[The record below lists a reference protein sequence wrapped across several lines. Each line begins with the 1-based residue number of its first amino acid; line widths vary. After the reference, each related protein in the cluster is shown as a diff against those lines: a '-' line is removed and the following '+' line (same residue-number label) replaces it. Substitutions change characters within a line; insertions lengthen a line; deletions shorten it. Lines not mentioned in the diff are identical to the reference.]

1 MQNINSVENEDVHE
15 ISLYVQH
22 DEHVQQV
29 IDEQF
34 LVQCWNGMAQGLVSY
49 QDGHSDFTEK
59 TLSRTMVAGSS
70 TSGGGNGN
78 NRHHQNS
85 NNHNNQF
92 QRRILDM
99 VPLEPMTA
107 LPIVSNNNEND
118 HIITAGEDQVNM
130 IEIVDSSQKSR
141 QNNNIQNNDKQILH
155 HKASGWM
162 EIVDA
167 ANDEALDE
175 SIQVGS
181 PVSLVIRLRQF
192 NSMDTMLSTCTAHS
206 GDDFYDLTNFRG
218 CTADPEILPNFKAF
232 FNSRT
237 GVKRLKSTFPMFKF
251 PDENK
256 VIIRCTVVVCNKNC
270 PVAKCDQRASTSDFQ
285 AIEILDKFYL
295 ETFAEVHDP
304 GM

>member
-107 LPIVSNNNEND
+107 LPIVSNNNDND

-141 QNNNIQNNDKQILH
+141 QNNNIQNLINRFDSPILQNCGS
-155 HKASGWM
+155 AR
-162 EIVDA
+162 
-167 ANDEALDE
+167 LD
-175 SIQVGS
+175 G
-181 PVSLVIRLRQF
+181 
-192 NSMDTMLSTCTAHS
+192 
-206 GDDFYDLTNFRG
+206 
-218 CTADPEILPNFKAF
+218 
-232 FNSRT
+232 
-237 GVKRLKSTFPMFKF
+237 LKYSKF
-251 PDENK
+251 P
-256 VIIRCTVVVCNKNC
+256 
-270 PVAKCDQRASTSDFQ
+270 
-285 AIEILDKFYL
+285 L
-295 ETFAEVHDP
+295 
-304 GM
+304 